1 MIDAINRF
9 FGSILS
15 AFDSFT
21 GHYLLALFLFAL
33 MIKII
38 LCPFGIKQQKNS
50 VKQARLKPK
59 EMAIRSKY
67 KGRTDQPTMQKMQN
81 EIMDLYQKEG
91 YNPMGGCLPMLIQ
104 LPIIMILYGI
114 VYNPLKYICKYSTD
128 MLNGIANFVNN
139 DLGIAL
145 KNFKDGVFSGRDID
159 LVQYLTQDHLEA
171 LNASLGD
178 VGQVVLSDLPN
189 FSHFGDPTALA
200 KTPSWTTWLV
210 LIPLLN
216 FVFTVL
222 SSFISRKLTFQPM
235 QDNAGSGKQMMIMTV
250 IMSAVTAW
258 LAFSFP
264 AALGIYWIFN
274 TLLGML
280 QQFILYKA
288 IPLPKFTEEDY
299 KAAEREYLGKAAK
312 KENLE
317 KTKAA
322 LARPMDDDE
331 YADLGTYSSIY
342 DERAELI
349 NYTDTQSKEGDENS
363 VIKKSPLKIIKISKK

>member
-1 MIDAINRF
+1 M
-9 FGSILS
+9 
-15 AFDSFT
+15 
-21 GHYLLALFLFAL
+21 
-33 MIKII
+33 K
-38 LCPFGIKQQKNS
+38 
-50 VKQARLKPK
+50 
-59 EMAIRSKY
+59 RSTL
-67 KGRTDQPTMQKMQN
+67 R
-81 EIMDLYQKEG
+81 
-91 YNPMGGCLPMLIQ
+91 
-104 LPIIMILYGI
+104 
-114 VYNPLKYICKYSTD
+114 
-128 MLNGIANFVNN
+128 
-139 DLGIAL
+139 
-145 KNFKDGVFSGRDID
+145 
-159 LVQYLTQDHLEA
+159 
-171 LNASLGD
+171 LGD

-189 FSHFGDPTALA
+189 FSLFGDPTALA

-250 IMSAVTAW
+250 IMSAITAW

-349 NYTDTQSKEGDENS
+349 NSTDTQSKEGDENS
-363 VIKKSPLKIIKISKK
+363 VIKKAPLKKNKKSKK